1 MFCLF
6 KMCQELSKFSLTI
19 YNFYS
24 LPYYLIGR
32 ILIALFNETFKEVY
46 PHGFTHDTF
55 KAVHPHGGLSKIYMN
70 NVLKLL

>member
-19 YNFYS
+19 FNFYS
-24 LPYYLIGR
+24 LPDYHIGR
-32 ILIALFNETFKEVY
+32 ILIALFNDTLQKQ
-46 PHGFTHDTF
+46 FTLIVD
-55 KAVHPHGGLSKIYMN
+55 LSKIYMN